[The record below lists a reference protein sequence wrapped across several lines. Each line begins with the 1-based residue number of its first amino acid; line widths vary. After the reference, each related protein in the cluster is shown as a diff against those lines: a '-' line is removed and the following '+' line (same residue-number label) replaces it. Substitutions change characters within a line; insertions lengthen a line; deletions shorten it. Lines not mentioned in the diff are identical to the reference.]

1 MGETL
6 DEILYEKIKI
16 SNKIKNLVCGDISD
30 EHKELIFKELKD
42 TSLSFLDENIN
53 FKTDTE
59 DFRLRNIDLAL
70 LSVNKILGKEV
81 NPTIISKIKEYKVQ
95 GRFEII
101 DNDPV
106 KILDGAHNISGFETL
121 FQNLE
126 HLYKDNHFDCY
137 LGLKEGKKYE
147 KILDFLSQIDNISI
161 NIIQDNSFY
170 NQMNSKHLQSYLEE
184 RNINFEI
191 SPIEK
196 FHLSKQ
202 HSILIGS
209 LYLIGE
215 YKKEFK

>member
-1 MGETL
+1 MEKKSL
-6 DEILYEKIKI
+6 IILQSDLNNHIDIANQILSVI
-16 SNKIKNLVCGDISD
+16 SSQA
-30 EHKELIFKELKD
+30 
-42 TSLSFLDENIN
+42 TSL
-53 FKTDTE
+53 
-59 DFRLRNIDLAL
+59 
-70 LSVNKILGKEV
+70 
-81 NPTIISKIKEYKVQ
+81 

-126 HLYKDNHFDCY
+126 HLYKDIDFDCY

-147 KILDFLSQIDNISI
+147 KILDFLSQIENISI
-161 NIIQDNSFY
+161 NIIEDNSFY
-170 NQMNSKHLQSYLEE
+170 NQMSSKYLQSYLEE

-191 SPIEK
+191 SSIEK

>member
-1 MGETL
+1 MCIR
-6 DEILYEKIKI
+6 DR
-16 SNKIKNLVCGDISD
+16 
-30 EHKELIFKELKD
+30 
-42 TSLSFLDENIN
+42 IN
-53 FKTDTE
+53 
-59 DFRLRNIDLAL
+59 
-70 LSVNKILGKEV
+70 
-81 NPTIISKIKEYKVQ
+81 
-95 GRFEII
+95 
-101 DNDPV
+101 NDPV

-126 HLYKDNHFDCY
+126 HLYKNIHFDCY

-147 KILDFLSQIDNISI
+147 KILDFLSQIENISI

-215 YKKEFK
+215 YKKEFKWKHFLWLSQME

>member
-1 MGETL
+1 MPKIFR
-6 DEILYEKIKI
+6 IL
-16 SNKIKNLVCGDISD
+16 
-30 EHKELIFKELKD
+30 KELDIY
-42 TSLSFLDENIN
+42 
-53 FKTDTE
+53 
-59 DFRLRNIDLAL
+59 L
-70 LSVNKILGKEV
+70 LSK
-81 NPTIISKIKEYKVQ
+81 
-95 GRFEII
+95 
-101 DNDPV
+101 
-106 KILDGAHNISGFETL
+106 
-121 FQNLE
+121 
-126 HLYKDNHFDCY
+126 
-137 LGLKEGKKYE
+137 LKK
-147 KILDFLSQIDNISI
+147 FLSQIENISI